1 MKRIILAGLVFMLFP
16 GVAYSAGERLHY
28 EAVYQKAWC
37 KGVGGQIEHRLPEG
51 TRIDCL
57 TPVYA
62 VEVDFSDKWYQGIGQ
77 ALYYAMKADKRPG
90 LVLIKERESDQKYID
105 RALYLIRF
113 YRLGIRLWVMSPGDL

>member
-1 MKRIILAGLVFMLFP
+1 MKRIFWIGLVLLVFP

-28 EAVYQKAWC
+28 EAVYQETWC
-37 KGVGGQIEHRLPEG
+37 KGVGGQIEVRLPEG

-57 TPVYA
+57 TAVYA

-105 RALYLIRF
+105 RARDLIAF